1 MKDLTRVLESWFK
14 VFLTSVITL
23 IVAAGSVRNVDW
35 WNILDASFISFLPA
49 VINYLNP
56 NYNRYGS
63 KKKEPNES

>member
-63 KKKEPNES
+63 NKK

>member
-56 NYNRYGS
+56 NYNRYGKGS
-63 KKKEPNES
+63 KTPNNE

>member
-63 KKKEPNES
+63 NKKKPNES